1 MRLSNIYQK
10 DWGSNLTLRG
20 SNPPPILYTF
30 LSIMFNLYA
39 DDNGTTSWVKCL
51 NEALNYN
58 LVSQFLRDYSHL
70 RGEKIDV
77 GEFYLWIFTAD

>member
-1 MRLSNIYQK
+1 
-10 DWGSNLTLRG
+10 
-20 SNPPPILYTF
+20 
-30 LSIMFNLYA
+30 MFNLSA
-39 DDNGTTSWVKCL
+39 DNNGTTSWISAL

-70 RGEKIDV
+70 RGERIDV